1 MTNIL
6 IKYTSNP
13 IVFCLQSQEI
23 YKKDDVVKYTTK
35 YGKEIEL
42 IIYKLIFTKNGFNYY
57 SYLRADGK
65 NRKTILENKIEKR
78 KEWAE
83 ARENKSNQYFEAS
96 KEGADFLA
104 LAEPIKIGHH
114 SESKHRA
121 LIERNWNRMGKCVE
135 NSDKAKEHLEKAE
148 NLEAMLNSE
157 LPLDTPDCL
166 DEIAVRL
173 KKAEELHLFYK
184 NNLEKRPHSFALTY
198 AKKKVNDLTKKLDI
212 AKNLWEL
219 NTDNK

>member
-1 MTNIL
+1 MKNTL
-6 IKYTSNP
+6 KKYTSNP
-13 IVFCLQSQEI
+13 IVFCLESQEI
-23 YKKDDVVKYTTK
+23 YKKDDVVKYLTK

-42 IIYKLIFTKNGFNYY
+42 IIYKLIFSKNDLNYY
-57 SYLRADGK
+57 SYLRTDGK
-65 NRKTILENKIEKR
+65 NRKTVLGNKIEKR

-83 ARENKSNQYFEAS
+83 ARENKSNQYFMAS

-114 SESKHRA
+114 SESRHRA

-135 NSDKAKEHLEKAE
+135 NSDKAKEHLEKAK

-166 DEIAVRL
+166 DQIKTRL
-173 KKAEELHLFYK
+173 EKAEELHLFFK
-184 NNLEKRPHSFALTY
+184 DNPEKRPHSFALSY

-219 NTDNK
+219 TSTN